1 MIVGMLDSIHI
12 ARWLGQFENTEVDI
26 YLFPSSHF
34 RKIHPKIL
42 HNGVSKI
49 HILGARIF
57 GMNHGYVDSLI
68 TLRFLGNVF
77 AERIRCFYLKIVI
90 SVIRPEVIHAIEIQ
104 HAGYLVSS
112 LSGSAERRIVTN
124 WGSDIYF
131 FQHDPEHEILIK
143 KTLKWATHYSAECQR
158 DYKLASDLGFT
169 GIELPKIPN
178 AGGFD
183 EFNDQIKCS
192 ARKLI
197 LVKSYGGQFGAG
209 KLAIKALDLFLKECK
224 DFQVF
229 LYSVTPDLLPEV
241 ENLQL
246 SYPNLVS
253 YATLK
258 NPISH
263 EDLMKIFLSA
273 RIYLGCSLSDG
284 LSTSFLQALNTGA
297 YPIQTNTS
305 CASELILQGASGSII
320 SPNAEEIFSEL
331 RNKIFDTFLLDQA
344 QKTNLDFSVSHLNK
358 RDIGRIAQSFY
369 LL

>member
-1 MIVGMLDSIHI
+1 MFDSIHI
-12 ARWLGQFENTEVDI
+12 ARWLNQFKDTKMNI

-42 HNGVSKI
+42 YSGTSKI

-57 GMNHGYVDSLI
+57 GMRLGYVDSLL
-68 TLRFLGNVF
+68 TLRFLGDVF
-77 AERIRCFYLKIVI
+77 AKRIRCFYLKILITVL
-90 SVIRPEVIHAIEIQ
+90 RPKIIHAIEIQ

-112 LSGSAERRIVTN
+112 LGESAERRIITN

-131 FQHDPEHEILIK
+131 FQHEPDHNIRIRK
-143 KTLKWATHYSAECQR
+143 ALKWATHYSAECQR

-169 GIELPKIPN
+169 GIQLPIIPN

-183 EFNDQIKCS
+183 EFNNQTKCS
-192 ARKLI
+192 SRNLI

-209 KLAIKALDLFLKECK
+209 KLAISALDLFLNECK
-224 DFQVF
+224 DFHVF
-229 LYSVTPDLLPEV
+229 LYSVTADLLPQV

-246 SYPNLVS
+246 RYPNLVR
-253 YATLK
+253 YATLRT
-258 NPISH
+258 PISH

-284 LSTSFLQALNTGA
+284 LSTSFLQALSTGA

-320 SPNAEEIFSEL
+320 SPNAEEILSAL
-331 RNKIFDTFLLDQA
+331 KNKIFDTLSLDQA
-344 QKTNLDFSVSHLNK
+344 QMTNVNFSIRYLNK
-358 RDIGRIAQSFY
+358 DKIEKISHSFY
-369 LL
+369 FL